1 MERFGRCETN
11 SQHYLHSSRPDPP
24 VGASFFFRQA
34 PAEVEKQF
42 ISRSRRGEQMCLKYG
57 KSNVIY
63 NYPYHSDIKFQT
75 RNRIQVRW
83 KSRVSGRVGDRESK
97 REFSRFG
104 FPCCFRASSAVG
116 FFTQC
121 CLRFAPAAFN
131 HTSLPLPPCI
141 LHYMQPRKKSCSRS
155 VHEAAS
161 AFKRPYDILSF

>member
-1 MERFGRCETN
+1 MRCPPIRHLVVRVRVRHDMRARPEFGFGFGCSVRGSIGSIYRAHVVSCASCLIDN
-11 SQHYLHSSRPDPP
+11 WPCHSL
-24 VGASFFFRQA
+24 
-34 PAEVEKQF
+34 
-42 ISRSRRGEQMCLKYG
+42 C
-57 KSNVIY
+57 
-63 NYPYHSDIKFQT
+63 HSDIKFQT